1 MPVIPATKI
10 TSIGAVDATE
20 TTLNGTDSFVY
31 VPGVTRFLILRN
43 DSGGPLSPVI
53 DGDGSV
59 SEYLPGVGNVSTA
72 SGFAVGSIADGAIKV
87 VDLTSISSYLKGAI
101 AITSGTGLS
110 AILASV

>member
-10 TSIGAVDATE
+10 TSIGAVTATE

-31 VPGVTRFLILRN
+31 IPGVTKFLILRN
-43 DSGGPLSPVI
+43 PTGSVISPVI

-59 SEYLPGVGNVSTA
+59 SEYLPGVGSVATSA
-72 SGFAVGSIADGAIKV
+72 GFAVGSIAAGSVRI
-87 VDLTSISSYLKGAI
+87 VDLDSVRGYLKGAI
-101 AITSGTGLS
+101 AINTGTGLD